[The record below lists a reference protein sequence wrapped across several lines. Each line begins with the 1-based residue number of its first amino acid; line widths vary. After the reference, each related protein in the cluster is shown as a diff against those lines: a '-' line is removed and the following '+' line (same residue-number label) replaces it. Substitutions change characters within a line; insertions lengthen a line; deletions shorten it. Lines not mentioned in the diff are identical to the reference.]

1 MGLLDNYFGTRHP
14 DEGVA
19 PRTPLEVRSALLA
32 LNGPGAPF
40 AVRNGTSKEGD
51 LVAECRL
58 PALRVRL
65 RTRMRLDAAKREVRA
80 VDEQWEV
87 SLAEHVRG
95 QHSRGPANAVYRV
108 WGKETGP
115 DGRERRVETF
125 RFETRE
131 MKDPLRQAV
140 LDAGWTWRGVLFR
153 L

>member
-1 MGLLDNYFGTRHP
+1 MGLWDRYLGTRHP
-14 DEGVA
+14 EMGVV
-19 PRTPLEVRSALLA
+19 PLTPLEVRSALLA
-32 LNGPGAPF
+32 LNGPGVPF
-40 AVRNGTSKEGD
+40 GVRNATPKEGD
-51 LVAECRL
+51 LVAECQL
-58 PALRVRL
+58 PELRVRL
-65 RTRMRLDAAKREVRA
+65 RTRMRLDAAKCEVRA

-87 SLAEHVRG
+87 SLTEHVRG
-95 QHSRGPANAVYRV
+95 QRTRGPASAVYRV
-108 WGKETGP
+108 WGKEMGP

>member
-14 DEGVA
+14 DEGVS

-32 LNGPGAPF
+32 LNGPGVPF
-40 AVRNGTSKEGD
+40 VVRNGTSKEGD

-87 SLAEHVRG
+87 SLTEHVRG
-95 QHSRGPANAVYRV
+95 QRSRGPANAVYRV
-108 WGKETGP
+108 WGKEMGP
-115 DGRERRVETF
+115 DGRERKVETF

-140 LDAGWTWRGVLFR
+140 LDAGWTWRGVLLR

>member
-1 MGLLDNYFGTRHP
+1 MSLLDNYFGTRRP

-19 PRTPLEVRSALLA
+19 PRTPMEVRSALLA
-32 LNGPGAPF
+32 LNGPGVPF
-40 AVRNGTSKEGD
+40 VVRNGTPKEGD
-51 LVAECRL
+51 VVAECRL
-58 PALRVRL
+58 PELRVRL
-65 RTRMRLDAAKREVRA
+65 WTRMRLNAAKREVRA
-80 VDEQWEV
+80 LDEQWEV
-87 SLAEHVRG
+87 SLSEHVLG
-95 QHSRGPANAVYRV
+95 QRSRGPANAVYRV
-108 WGKETGP
+108 WGKETRP

>member
-14 DEGVA
+14 DEGVS

-32 LNGPGAPF
+32 LNGPGVPF
-40 AVRNGTSKEGD
+40 VVRNGTSKEGD

-87 SLAEHVRG
+87 SLTEHVRG
-95 QHSRGPANAVYRV
+95 QRSHGPANAVYRV
-108 WGKETGP
+108 WGKEMGP
-115 DGRERRVETF
+115 DGRERKVETF

-140 LDAGWTWRGVLFR
+140 LDAGWTWRGVLLR